1 MAQKQQAKP
10 QNNQKNTAKTKS
22 SYSAILERMN
32 NLMSAYGNL
41 PMNSIYNAFGRAMG
55 YWANQPSVQNA
66 RVKAISPLPCD
77 YTKEELGEFL
87 RTPQNSELQLQQ
99 VSEGLKWTSYPFFKV
114 GKSYSDMS
122 TYRNYVIPQYIDK
135 ATIKTENFMREFRLV
150 DKIRKAC
157 NIPKIGHK
165 VTGQAMAQGKVF
177 YVMRY
182 NVDKSHNKVN
192 HVFYQELPKSW
203 STIIGLNNISDYTV
217 SFNLMYFMQPGT
229 DYRQFGDLFEPYM
242 ADFND
247 WVTADN
253 RKAFKGKYVYASR
266 NNAMDS
272 FEYEAKAWQ
281 QNGRWFYYI
290 SLPIDRVW
298 TFEIDDTTP
307 IVASPLSGL
316 MQTFAQQADYEA
328 AQLSLVLNPLI
339 KILTGEIPYH
349 QSNQSKE
356 DNGFRLTY
364 EARTLFEAY
373 FNALMAQTNTAGVGF
388 YTAPVENIKSHDFS
402 ESANANDVSN
412 SFLTYG
418 ANKTGLNALIPITD
432 NPHQGVAEYSAK
444 LESKFT
450 QCIYRTLEK
459 MINYLLESLNLQY
472 DWRVHVF
479 GDIYSD
485 DTTRAN
491 CLKQLDKG
499 DLSVFFQ
506 LCALDDESVLD
517 KVVMS
522 EVVKGVGLYDLLQPP
537 QTAYTQSGKSQPKS
551 DTGGAPEKD
560 EIDKIETKIEKQVE
574 VTNNV

>member
-10 QNNQKNTAKTKS
+10 QNKQKNTTKTKS
-22 SYSAILERMN
+22 SYSAVLERMN
-32 NLMSAYGNL
+32 NLMSAYSNL
-41 PMNSIYNAFGRAMG
+41 PMNSIYNAFGRSMG

-135 ATIKTENFMREFRLV
+135 ETIKTENFMREFRLV

-192 HVFYQELPKSW
+192 HIFYQELPKSW

-253 RKAFKGKYVYASR
+253 RKAFKSKYVYASR
-266 NNAMDS
+266 NNAIDS

-281 QNGRWFYYI
+281 QNGQWMYFV

-339 KILTGEIPYH
+339 KILTGEIPYY

-432 NPHQGVAEYSAK
+432 RPTEEAVKASEL
-444 LESKFT
+444 LEPRYT
-450 QCIYRTLEK
+450 QCIYRTLER
-459 MINYLLESLNLQY
+459 MINYLLGELSLNY
-472 DWRVHVF
+472 DWQVHIF
-479 GDIYSD
+479 GDVYSD
-485 DTTRAN
+485 EQTRAD
-491 CLKQLDKG
+491 CLKLIDKG
-499 DLSVFFQ
+499 STYAYFK
-506 LCALDDESVLD
+506 LCALDDISILDAISMMDTIKNIGLLD
-517 KVVMS
+517 KLS
-522 EVVKGVGLYDLLQPP
+522 IPP
-537 QTAYTQSGKSQPKS
+537 TAYTQTTKSQPKS
-551 DTGGAPEKD
+551 DTNGAP
-560 EIDKIETKIEKQVE
+560 TKTEQEKQEDSTIDSGVDE
-574 VTNNV
+574 